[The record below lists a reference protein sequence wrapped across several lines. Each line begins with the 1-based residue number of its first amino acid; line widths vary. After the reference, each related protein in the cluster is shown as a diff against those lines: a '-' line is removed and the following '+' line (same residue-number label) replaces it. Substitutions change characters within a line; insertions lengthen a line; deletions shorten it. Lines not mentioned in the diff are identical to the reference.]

1 MMKPAKQTKV
11 MARLQQLEEKSDLFW
26 ALIGL
31 ISIFIVG
38 TIDWLTGSDISFSL
52 FYLVPVCLVTWFLGK
67 TPGIVTSTIAAVVWL
82 FCDYFSDNSY
92 SHIAIYYW
100 NSFIRLGFFLVVT
113 LLFSSLQEAMENE
126 RRLARIDGLTGALN
140 TRCFS
145 ELLQTEFD
153 RFKRRKSPFTLAYI
167 DLDNFKMVNDNL
179 GHSTGD
185 DVLSLIVTYTQAQL
199 RKTDYVAR
207 LGGDEFVL
215 LLTETDQFGAEIA
228 ISKIQFGLLKEM
240 KRNNWPVT
248 FSIGVLT
255 CVELPDTIDDL
266 IKQADNLMY
275 AVKNSGKNSVRY
287 AFCHG

>member
-1 MMKPAKQTKV
+1 MMKSAKQTKV
-11 MARLQQLEEKSDLFW
+11 MTRLKQLEGKSKLFW
-26 ALIGL
+26 VLIGL
-31 ISIFIVG
+31 ISVFIVG
-38 TIDWLTGSDISFSL
+38 TIDWLTGPEISFSL
-52 FYLVPVCLVTWFLGK
+52 FYLVPVSLITWFLGK

-82 FCDYFSDNSY
+82 FCDYFSGNSY
-92 SHIAIYYW
+92 SYVAIYYW
-100 NSFIRLGFFLVVT
+100 NSLIRFGFFIIVT
-113 LLFSSLQEAMENE
+113 LLFSLLKDAMENE

-140 TRCFS
+140 TRCFA
-145 ELLQTEFD
+145 ELLQTECD

-167 DLDNFKMVNDNL
+167 DLDNFKMVNDHF

-215 LLTETDQFGAEIA
+215 LLTETDQFGAEVA
-228 ISKIQFGLLKEM
+228 ISKIQFGLLEEM

-248 FSIGVLT
+248 FLIGVLT

-287 AFCHG
+287 ALCHG